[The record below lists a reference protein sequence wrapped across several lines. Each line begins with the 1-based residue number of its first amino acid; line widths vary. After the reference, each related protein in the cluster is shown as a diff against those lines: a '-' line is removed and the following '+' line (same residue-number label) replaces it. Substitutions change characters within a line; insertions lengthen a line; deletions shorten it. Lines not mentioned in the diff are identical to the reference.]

1 MLGSEYTWIT
11 LALFI
16 FFALVFWK
24 GLRPVLRSLDNRA
37 ERIRKELDEAQSL
50 REDAQK
56 MLAEY
61 KRKQRDAIK
70 EAEAIVE
77 HAKLEAE
84 RLRESAEADLEA
96 SLKRREA
103 LALAK
108 IEQAEQNALSE
119 VRDQAVDVAIAAAAK
134 LIAEQVDDK
143 KAEEL
148 TSSAIRD
155 VAQRLN

>member
-24 GLRPVLRSLDNRA
+24 GLRPVLTSLDKRA
-37 ERIRKELDEAQSL
+37 DRIRKELDEAQTL

-61 KRKQRDAIK
+61 KRKQRDALK
-70 EAEAIVE
+70 EAEEIVE
-77 HAKLEAE
+77 HAKAEAE
-84 RLRESAEADLEA
+84 RLRKSAEADLEA
-96 SLKRREA
+96 SLKRREE
-103 LALAK
+103 LAMAK
-108 IEQAEQNALSE
+108 IEQAELNAINE
-119 VRDQAVDVAIAAAAK
+119 VRNQAVDVAVAAAAK
-134 LIAEQVDDK
+134 LIAQQVDDK

-148 TSSAIRD
+148 TSSAIQD
-155 VAQRLN
+155 VAKRLN

>member
-24 GLRPVLRSLDNRA
+24 GFRPVLKSLDSRA
-37 ERIRKELDEAQSL
+37 ERIRKELDEAQTL

-61 KRKQRDAIK
+61 KRKQRDAIQ

-84 RLRESAEADLEA
+84 RLRKSAEADLEA
-96 SLKRREA
+96 SLKRRED

-119 VRDQAVDVAIAAAAK
+119 VRNQAVDVAIAAAAK

-148 TSSAIRD
+148 AASAIQD

>member
-70 EAEAIVE
+70 EAEVIVE